1 MRRFE
6 RIYDVVEPVEEYRRG
21 GYHPVHLHDIFN
33 DRYEVRAKLAF
44 GQFSTVWLA
53 SDQLRQQQVAL
64 KILKADASKDSKGLS
79 ILLHLSDSDL
89 QHPGKN
95 HLMQLLDHFEHHGP
109 NGTHLCLVLPVMVSD
124 GEAMTITGRPHYA
137 AYVQEVSRQIL
148 LGLDFLHRSGIIHCA
163 AFIRQREQRPVTPTA
178 LRAPEL
184 IHRMEWGVGID
195 IWTLGCLNLPP
206 PPPPPPL
213 IGKTAPK
220 PRSVASEGPAGAY
233 LVELLIFNGRP
244 FKDHWAYWVRSHS
257 SPDIGVQLHATGDVR
272 NGFVFQIKRNYDFHD
287 ENSECPST
295 RIPLQWIDGKFFDE
309 RAMMNNGVFK
319 LDDVP
324 VCGFEASVYKVKAPE
339 KSLNTVTETAI
350 AEGQKG
356 QKVNQRNCQTW
367 IVESADQLVRD
378 GIFNQEVATYLHAI
392 EQ

>member
-1 MRRFE
+1 M
-6 RIYDVVEPVEEYRRG
+6 
-21 GYHPVHLHDIFN
+21 
-33 DRYEVRAKLAF
+33 
-44 GQFSTVWLA
+44 TC
-53 SDQLRQQQVAL
+53 
-64 KILKADASKDSKGLS
+64 
-79 ILLHLSDSDL
+79 SDS
-89 QHPGKN
+89 Q
-95 HLMQLLDHFEHHGP
+95 
-109 NGTHLCLVLPVMVSD
+109 
-124 GEAMTITGRPHYA
+124 
-137 AYVQEVSRQIL
+137 
-148 LGLDFLHRSGIIHCA
+148 
-163 AFIRQREQRPVTPTA
+163 
-178 LRAPEL
+178 
-184 IHRMEWGVGID
+184 
-195 IWTLGCLNLPP
+195 NLPP
-206 PPPPPPL
+206 PPPPPPSV
-213 IGKTAPK
+213 GKTAPK
-220 PRSVASEGPAGAY
+220 PPSVASEGPAGAY
-233 LVELLIFNGRP
+233 LVELLIFNGWP

-295 RIPLQWIDGKFFDE
+295 RIPLQWIDRKFLDE
-309 RAMMNNGVFK
+309 RAMMNNGLFK

-339 KSLNTVTETAI
+339 KSLNTVTESAI

>member
-1 MRRFE
+1 MRRCK
-6 RIYDVVEPVEEYRRG
+6 RIYDVVEPVEEYRHG
-21 GYHPVHLHDIFN
+21 GYHPVHHDAFN
-33 DRYEVRAKLAF
+33 DRYEIRAKLAF
-44 GQFSTVWLA
+44 GQFST
-53 SDQLRQQQVAL
+53 DVAL
-64 KILKADASKDSKGLS
+64 KILKADASKDSKELS
-79 ILLHLSDSDL
+79 ILLHLSIRFR
-89 QHPGKN
+89 PGTSRKN

-109 NGTHLCLVLPVMVSD
+109 NGTHLCLVPPVMISD

-137 AYVQEVSRQIL
+137 AYVQEW
-148 LGLDFLHRSGIIHCA
+148 
-163 AFIRQREQRPVTPTA
+163 PVTPRA

-184 IHRMEWGVGID
+184 IRQNAWDASID

-220 PRSVASEGPAGAY
+220 PPSVASEGPAGAY
-233 LVELLIFNGRP
+233 LVELLIFNGWP

-257 SPDIGVQLHATGDVR
+257 HPDIGVQLHATGDVR

-287 ENSECPST
+287 KNSECPST

-309 RAMMNNGVFK
+309 RAMMNNGVFT

-324 VCGFEASVYKVKAPE
+324 ICGFEASVYKVKAPE

-378 GIFNQEVATYLHAI
+378 SIFNQEVATYLHAI